1 MIRDNNKGFS
11 FVELLVVIAIV
22 AVMMTVAIGA
32 MSYLNRTNA
41 KKAISTVQSTMTLVR
56 NKSIAYKN
64 PWKCQIEM
72 DASGRCNICVYEKKG
87 PGNLDWVKFSETSLG
102 NIQNIQLSV
111 AEDTNPPALNRGT
124 AGTLEFYF
132 KNSTGAFD
140 MITRPN
146 DSAEEPTKAK
156 DVMES
161 GKSFA
166 TLDLTTTANN
176 SAKIK
181 LYFVSGKVEIV

>member
-22 AVMMTVAIGA
+22 AVLMTLAMGA
-32 MSYLNRTNA
+32 MSYLNSTNA
-41 KKAISTVQSTMTLVR
+41 KKAISTIESTMTLVR

-72 DASGRCNICVYEKKG
+72 DASGHCNICVYENKG
-87 PGNLDWVKFSETSLG
+87 TDDSPSWEKFSETSLG

-111 AEDTNPPALNRGT
+111 SGDTNPPALNRGV

-140 MITRPN
+140 KITRPTGL
-146 DSAEEPTKAK
+146 E

-166 TLDLTTTANN
+166 SLVVTTTANN
-176 SAKIK
+176 SATIK
-181 LYFVSGKVEIV
+181 LYFVSGKVDIV